1 MISFIIAFF
10 LVVTLS
16 ALLAYI
22 SLDSGERRLES
33 CREVITVED
42 DVEGNWRI
50 ITAAF
55 KLQIF

>member
-42 DVEGNWRI
+42 DVEGN
-50 ITAAF
+50 
-55 KLQIF
+55 